1 MADRLMLAQ
10 GFSATLALMLCASS
24 AAQAL
29 TDPTRPPLELMSTTE
44 PGAAP
49 GTIELGGAPRTPL
62 QSILLSSARKG
73 AIISGQYV
81 PLGGT
86 YGKARLIK
94 ITATEVT
101 LESDQGLEVLQLYS
115 PMEKAAAASGPGQK
129 PEKAAKRR

>member
-10 GFSATLALMLCASS
+10 AVAATAALALSAGS

-29 TDPTRPPLELMSTTE
+29 TDPTRPPFELM
-44 PGAAP
+44 GATA
-49 GTIELGGAPRTPL
+49 GAAPRTPL

-73 AIISGQYV
+73 AIINGQYV

-86 YGKARLIK
+86 YGNATLIK

-101 LESDQGLEVLQLYS
+101 LKSDQGLEVLQLYP
-115 PMEKAAAASGPGQK
+115 PMKKTAAAFGTDQV
-129 PEKAAKRR
+129 PEKAVKRP

>member
-1 MADRLMLAQ
+1 MADRLILAQ
-10 GFSATLALMLCASS
+10 ACSAAMALTLCAAS

-29 TDPTRPPLELMSTTE
+29 VDPTRPPLELIS
-44 PGAAP
+44 AS
-49 GTIELGGAPRTPL
+49 GGAPQTPL

-86 YGKARLIK
+86 YGKAKLVR

-101 LESDQGLEVLQLYS
+101 LKSDQGLEVLQLYS
-115 PMEKAAAASGPGQK
+115 PMSNAAAAPGTERK
-129 PEKAAKRR
+129 PEKAARLP